1 MTGASLTGAS
11 PHSSQV
17 SSTSSTSSNSPS
29 LTPTPSVFAGA
40 SGATVIIDTS
50 VWVSRLLPHDS
61 NHQAA
66 RTRIDS
72 HILNGGFFVAP
83 MIFVIEVASA
93 IARETLPPNN
103 PQADAHKA
111 VSQLYALPIM
121 RLVPM
126 DQALVDDATDL
137 AADHKIRGADAL
149 FVALARQLGLPLLT
163 FDKYQLKQPQAV
175 VVTIRP

>member
-1 MTGASLTGAS
+1 
-11 PHSSQV
+11 
-17 SSTSSTSSNSPS
+17 
-29 LTPTPSVFAGA
+29 
-40 SGATVIIDTS
+40 
-50 VWVSRLLPHDS
+50 
-61 NHQAA
+61 
-66 RTRIDS
+66 
-72 HILNGGFFVAP
+72 

-163 FDKYQLKQPQAV
+163 FDKSQLNQPQAV

>member
-1 MTGASLTGAS
+1 M
-11 PHSSQV
+11 
-17 SSTSSTSSNSPS
+17 
-29 LTPTPSVFAGA
+29 
-40 SGATVIIDTS
+40 
-50 VWVSRLLPHDS
+50 
-61 NHQAA
+61 
-66 RTRIDS
+66 DS

-111 VSQLYALPIM
+111 VSQIYALPIM
-121 RLVPM
+121 RLVAM

-149 FVALARQLGLPLLT
+149 FMALARQLGLPLLT

-175 VVTIRP
+175 VVTIRA